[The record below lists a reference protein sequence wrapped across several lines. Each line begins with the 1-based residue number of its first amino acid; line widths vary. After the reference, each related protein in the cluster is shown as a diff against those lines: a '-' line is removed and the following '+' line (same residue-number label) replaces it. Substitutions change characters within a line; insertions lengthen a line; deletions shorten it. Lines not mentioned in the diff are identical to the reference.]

1 MTSGTDPIKGFKD
14 WKRYVDRVEPEAF
27 SGVTDAI
34 DKTKDKLLAIAGFN
48 RDNKE
53 DKTDTTNTGTNEGI
67 FSGTNMDTGTSTDT
81 DNNNNNFDF
90 TYGGLNPTNF
100 NPNASIAANLGGNT
114 GFYAGAGADASLKD
128 GLNYDVSGG
137 YKGDNIDAK
146 INTEG
151 FQIGTGFGGDDANVN
166 VNLAQDFGSGDTN
179 VNVKGQKQ
187 LNKYLNLGGF
197 ADTKGDYG
205 ASLGF
210 DFKF

>member
-1 MTSGTDPIKGFKD
+1 MTSGTDPIKGIKD
-14 WKRYVDRVEPEAF
+14 WKRYIDRVEPEAF
-27 SGVTDAI
+27 SGVTDTI
-34 DKTKDKLLAIAGFN
+34 NKTKDKLLAIAGLN

-53 DKTDTTNTGTNEGI
+53 DKTDTTSNEGI
-67 FSGTNMDTGTSTDT
+67 FSGTNTDTNTNTDT
-81 DNNNNNFDF
+81 DNKNFDF

-100 NPNASIAANLGGNT
+100 NPNASVAANFGGNT
-114 GFYAGAGADASLKD
+114 GFYADANADASLKD
-128 GLNYDVSGG
+128 GLNYDVRGG

-146 INTEG
+146 IDTEG
-151 FQIGTGFGGDDANVN
+151 LQIGTGFGGDDANVN

-179 VNVKGQKQ
+179 VNVEGKKQ

-197 ADTKGDYG
+197 ANTKGDYG